1 MGEALEEVARNW
13 HKSNSTCSAHHASRI
28 LRNLE
33 IYLFPY
39 PGKQAIQEITT
50 AVLIAVL
57 KNVEERG
64 FLEVALRLE
73 QRLVSIMRY
82 AVQNQIIKYNP
93 AGRAV

>member
-1 MGEALEEVARNW
+1 MGDPLEEAARNW
-13 HKSNSTCSAHHASRI
+13 HKSNRTWSAHHTNRI

-39 PGKQAIQEITT
+39 PGQQAITT
-50 AVLIAVL
+50 AALIAVL
-57 KNVEERG
+57 KNVEERE

-73 QRLVSIMRY
+73 ERLVSIMRY